1 MFLQKYTFSRKPT
14 SKRYIFI
21 NVKDLFG
28 CLVLILFVVLAFK
41 TCDGCG
47 NSSDEPVKIEK
58 KEKVKKKRVKKQK
71 NVEEEPQQPE
81 TTVEPVFSNDGD
93 DVVEE
98 DESENFDN
106 TNE

>member
-1 MFLQKYTFSRKPT
+1 M
-14 SKRYIFI
+14 
-21 NVKDLFG
+21 KDLFG

-58 KEKVKKKRVKKQK
+58 KEKVKKQK